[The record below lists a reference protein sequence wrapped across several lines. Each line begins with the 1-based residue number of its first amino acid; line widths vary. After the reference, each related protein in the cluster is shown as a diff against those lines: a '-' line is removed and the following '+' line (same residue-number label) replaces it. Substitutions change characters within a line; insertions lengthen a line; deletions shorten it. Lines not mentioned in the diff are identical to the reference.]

1 MSPGNHHNSP
11 WIQRRTCWSYSHTAT
26 RCRDGVTALLLLLA
40 YNTHTGNGNATEKH
54 REKWSL
60 PHCASPHPGSH
71 SAGRWT
77 KPFRRVGMDELC
89 AAKPG
94 AGISLPPP
102 KPGLFHLF
110 GMFGMNT
117 RTCGKY
123 EMGKGG
129 ETPNQGEFGM
139 DQDFWFSELQ
149 SPASQALSKAQ
160 HSNLTFS
167 RGKRGRGC
175 LEPPEQP
182 LSHDVTL
189 PKE

>member
-60 PHCASPHPGSH
+60 PRCASPHPGSH
-71 SAGRWT
+71 SAGRRT

-123 EMGKGG
+123 EMGKGRENTKPRRIWHG
-129 ETPNQGEFGM
+129 LGFLVLRT
-139 DQDFWFSELQ
+139 SEPSKPSSIQ
-149 SPASQALSKAQ
+149 SPTFQPHFFQRKEGQGLPGASRTALKS
-160 HSNLTFS
+160 
-167 RGKRGRGC
+167 
-175 LEPPEQP
+175 
-182 LSHDVTL
+182 
-189 PKE
+189 